1 MRIRRTKKIDRRG
14 LIKMSRKF
22 GIAKMFSDNLIRGNV
37 VELPDD
43 KADALISHGYAVNAG
58 GRAVVDNT
66 TVDDR
71 DITTTETVDE
81 VDEVDEKDIDD
92 EDYDDD
98 VPTGDEAHILPDNKD
113 ITLDEKD

>member
-1 MRIRRTKKIDRRG
+1 MRVRRTKKIDRRG

-22 GIAKMFSDNLIRGNV
+22 GIPKMFSDNLIRGNV

-43 KADALISHGYAVNAG
+43 KADALIEGGYAVNAG
-58 GRAVVDNT
+58 GRAVVDDT
-66 TVDDR
+66 TVDDQ

-81 VDEVDEKDIDD
+81 VDEEDIDD
-92 EDYDDD
+92 EDDD

>member
-1 MRIRRTKKIDRRG
+1 MRIRRSKKIDRRG

-22 GIAKMFSDNLIRGNV
+22 SIAKMFSDNLIRGNV

-43 KADALISHGYAVNAG
+43 KAEALISHGYAVNAG

-71 DITTTETVDE
+71 DIATLENVDKPDEEIEDDTED
-81 VDEVDEKDIDD
+81 DDDD
-92 EDYDDD
+92 ENEDDD
-98 VPTGDEAHILPDNKD
+98 DLETDDRD
-113 ITLDEKD
+113 IQL